1 MNNKFLLSTSLSLLV
16 TCQTA
21 FASEEKNHNLIFNF
35 SHINIDQ
42 EYGDT
47 NFLGNDSDVFLG
59 FGYGYNIN
67 LGQNFFLKPKFMFY
81 LSDIDIDDKDDA
93 DYKSIYSNIKDLLID
108 VGYKQNK
115 LSYYTSIGIRTATID
130 RTFSTYNKTRSGAV
144 FGLGVSY
151 DVTDNI
157 DVNVGYQYS
166 RIAYQDTLET
176 LNVDF
181 QDIKLGMSYKF

>member
-1 MNNKFLLSTSLSLLV
+1 M
-16 TCQTA
+16 
-21 FASEEKNHNLIFNF
+21 
-35 SHINIDQ
+35 
-42 EYGDT
+42 
-47 NFLGNDSDVFLG
+47 
-59 FGYGYNIN
+59 
-67 LGQNFFLKPKFMFY
+67 
-81 LSDIDIDDKDDA
+81 
-93 DYKSIYSNIKDLLID
+93 LID

-115 LSYYTSIGIRTATID
+115 LSYYTSIGIRTATTD